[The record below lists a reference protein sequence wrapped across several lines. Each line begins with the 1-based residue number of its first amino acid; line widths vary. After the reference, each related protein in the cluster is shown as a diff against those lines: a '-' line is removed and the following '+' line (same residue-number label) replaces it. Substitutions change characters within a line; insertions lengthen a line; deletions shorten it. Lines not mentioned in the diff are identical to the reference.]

1 MARDFF
7 DGLGDS
13 ISRKTRDLGKM
24 AGQIYETQK
33 IRSKVSSEEHMIA
46 KLKADIG
53 NYIYEKYQNGEE
65 VEDALRGFCEEI
77 QQHLEIIEGYRDT
90 AAELKGQKI
99 CRSCGNSVDRSVSY
113 CPYCGSPC
121 PTPEPKEEPVA
132 EPEEEPTPEPKEEPV
147 AEPEEE
153 PAAEPEE
160 YAAPEASAAP
170 ETDFVPEPELV
181 PEAQT
186 GFAPEYEE
194 APEQTAEAQEEPA
207 AGEAQETYAPESET
221 SETEN

>member
-132 EPEEEPTPEPKEEPV
+132 EPEEEPV

-207 AGEAQETYAPESET
+207 AGETQETYAPERET

>member
-132 EPEEEPTPEPKEEPV
+132 EPEEEP
-147 AEPEEE
+147 
-153 PAAEPEE
+153 AAEPEE

-207 AGEAQETYAPESET
+207 AGETQETYAPERET

>member
-1 MARDFF
+1 M
-7 DGLGDS
+7 
-13 ISRKTRDLGKM
+13 
-24 AGQIYETQK
+24 
-33 IRSKVSSEEHMIA
+33 
-46 KLKADIG
+46 
-53 NYIYEKYQNGEE
+53 
-65 VEDALRGFCEEI
+65 EDALRGFCEEI

-132 EPEEEPTPEPKEEPV
+132 EPEEEPA

-207 AGEAQETYAPESET
+207 AGETQETYAPERET

>member
-132 EPEEEPTPEPKEEPV
+132 EPEEEPV
-147 AEPEEE
+147 
-153 PAAEPEE
+153 AEPEE

-207 AGEAQETYAPESET
+207 AGEAQETYAPERET

>member
-132 EPEEEPTPEPKEEPV
+132 EPKEEPV

-153 PAAEPEE
+153 PVAEPEE

-207 AGEAQETYAPESET
+207 AGDAQETYAPERET

>member
-132 EPEEEPTPEPKEEPV
+132 EPEEEPV
-147 AEPEEE
+147 
-153 PAAEPEE
+153 AEPEE

-207 AGEAQETYAPESET
+207 AGETQETYAPESET

>member
-132 EPEEEPTPEPKEEPV
+132 EPEEEP
-147 AEPEEE
+147 
-153 PAAEPEE
+153 AAEPEE

-194 APEQTAEAQEEPA
+194 TPEQTAEAQEEPA
-207 AGEAQETYAPESET
+207 AGETQETYAPESET

>member
-121 PTPEPKEEPVA
+121 PTPEPKEEP
-132 EPEEEPTPEPKEEPV
+132 
-147 AEPEEE
+147 
-153 PAAEPEE
+153 AAEPEE

-170 ETDFVPEPELV
+170 ETDFVAEPELV

-207 AGEAQETYAPESET
+207 AGDAQETYAPESET

>member
-33 IRSKVSSEEHMIA
+33 IRSKISSEEHMIA

-132 EPEEEPTPEPKEEPV
+132 EPEEEPV

-207 AGEAQETYAPESET
+207 AGETQETYAPESET

>member
-77 QQHLEIIEGYRDT
+77 QQHLEIIEGYRDS

-132 EPEEEPTPEPKEEPV
+132 EPKKEPI
-147 AEPEEE
+147 AEPEG
-153 PAAEPEE
+153 
-160 YAAPEASAAP
+160 YAAPEESAAP
-170 ETDFVPEPELV
+170 ENDFVPEPEQIT
-181 PEAQT
+181 EAQN
-186 GFAPEYEE
+186 GFEPEYEK
-194 APEQTAEAQEEPA
+194 ASEQTAEVQEEPI
-207 AGEAQETYAPESET
+207 AGYAQETYAPESET

>member
-132 EPEEEPTPEPKEEPV
+132 EPEEEPA

-153 PAAEPEE
+153 PVAEPEE

-194 APEQTAEAQEEPA
+194 ASEQTAEAQEEPA
-207 AGEAQETYAPESET
+207 AGDAQETYAPESET

>member
-33 IRSKVSSEEHMIA
+33 IRSKVSSEEHMID

-132 EPEEEPTPEPKEEPV
+132 EPEEEPV

-194 APEQTAEAQEEPA
+194 TPEQTAEAQEEPA
-207 AGEAQETYAPESET
+207 AGETQETYAPESET

>member
-132 EPEEEPTPEPKEEPV
+132 EPEEEPV

-207 AGEAQETYAPESET
+207 AGETQETYAPESET

>member
-121 PTPEPKEEPVA
+121 PT
-132 EPEEEPTPEPKEEPV
+132 TEPKEEPV

-153 PAAEPEE
+153 PAAEPEEEPVAEPEE

-207 AGEAQETYAPESET
+207 AGEAQETYAPERET

>member
-24 AGQIYETQK
+24 AGQLYETQK

-77 QQHLEIIEGYRDT
+77 QQHLEIIEGYRDS

-121 PTPEPKEEPVA
+121 PTPEPEAQAVQQPAEGSMTPEEMGAEPVQAPEQEPEGYA
-132 EPEEEPTPEPKEEPV
+132 EPET
-147 AEPEEE
+147 
-153 PAAEPEE
+153 
-160 YAAPEASAAP
+160 YAAPEN
-170 ETDFVPEPELV
+170 DFVPEPETV
-181 PEAQT
+181 PEPA
-186 GFAPEYEE
+186 FAPEYE
-194 APEQTAEAQEEPA
+194 ATPEQAAEVPQEPA
-207 AGEAQETYAPESET
+207 AGYAEEAYAPESEA

>member
-132 EPEEEPTPEPKEEPV
+132 EPEEEPA

-170 ETDFVPEPELV
+170 ETDFVPEPEQV

-207 AGEAQETYAPESET
+207 AGDAQETYAPESET

>member
-77 QQHLEIIEGYRDT
+77 QQHLEIIEGYRDS

-132 EPEEEPTPEPKEEPV
+132 EPEKEPI
-147 AEPEEE
+147 AEPEG
-153 PAAEPEE
+153 
-160 YAAPEASAAP
+160 YAAPEESAAP
-170 ETDFVPEPELV
+170 ENDFVPEPEQIT
-181 PEAQT
+181 EAQN
-186 GFAPEYEE
+186 GFESEYEE
-194 APEQTAEAQEEPA
+194 ALEQTAEVQEEPI
-207 AGEAQETYAPESET
+207 AGYAQETYAPESET

>member
-24 AGQIYETQK
+24 AGPIYDTQK
-33 IRSKVSSEEHMIA
+33 IRSKASSEEHMID

-65 VEDALRGFCEEI
+65 VKDAMRGFGEEN
-77 QQHLEIIEGYRDT
+77 QQHLGIIERYRDS

-99 CRSCGNSVDRSVSY
+99 CRSCGHSVDRSVSY

-132 EPEEEPTPEPKEEPV
+132 EPEKEPIG
-147 AEPEEE
+147 EPEGYA
-153 PAAEPEE
+153 AAEE
-160 YAAPEASAAP
+160 SAAP
-170 ETDFVPEPELV
+170 ENDCVPEPEQV
-181 PEAQT
+181 TEAQN
-186 GFAPEYEE
+186 GFEPEYEK
-194 APEQTAEAQEEPA
+194 APEQTAEVQEEPT
-207 AGEAQETYAPESET
+207 AGYAQETYAPESET

>member
-77 QQHLEIIEGYRDT
+77 QQHLEIIEGYRDS

-132 EPEEEPTPEPKEEPV
+132 EPEKEPI
-147 AEPEEE
+147 AEPEG
-153 PAAEPEE
+153 
-160 YAAPEASAAP
+160 YAAPEESAAP
-170 ETDFVPEPELV
+170 ENDFVPEPEQIT
-181 PEAQT
+181 EAQN
-186 GFAPEYEE
+186 GFEPEYEK
-194 APEQTAEAQEEPA
+194 APEQTAEVQEEPT
-207 AGEAQETYAPESET
+207 AGYVQETYAPESET

>member
-13 ISRKTRDLGKM
+13 ISRKTRNLGKM

-77 QQHLEIIEGYRDT
+77 QQHLEIIEGYRDS

-132 EPEEEPTPEPKEEPV
+132 EPEKEPI
-147 AEPEEE
+147 AEPEGY
-153 PAAEPEE
+153 ATPEE
-160 YAAPEASAAP
+160 SAAP
-170 ETDFVPEPELV
+170 ENDFVPEPEQV
-181 PEAQT
+181 TEAQN
-186 GFAPEYEE
+186 GFEPEYEE
-194 APEQTAEAQEEPA
+194 APEQTAEVQEEPTA
-207 AGEAQETYAPESET
+207 RYAQETYAPESET

>member
-132 EPEEEPTPEPKEEPV
+132 EPEEEP
-147 AEPEEE
+147 
-153 PAAEPEE
+153 AAEPEE

-207 AGEAQETYAPESET
+207 AGDAQETYAPESET

>member
-132 EPEEEPTPEPKEEPV
+132 EPEE
-147 AEPEEE
+147 
-153 PAAEPEE
+153 

-207 AGEAQETYAPESET
+207 AGEAQETYAPERET

>member
-77 QQHLEIIEGYRDT
+77 QQHLEIIEGYRDS

-132 EPEEEPTPEPKEEPV
+132 EPEG
-147 AEPEEE
+147 
-153 PAAEPEE
+153 
-160 YAAPEASAAP
+160 YAAPEESAAP
-170 ETDFVPEPELV
+170 ENDFVPEPEQIT
-181 PEAQT
+181 EAQN
-186 GFAPEYEE
+186 GFEPEYEK
-194 APEQTAEAQEEPA
+194 APEQTAEVQEEPI
-207 AGEAQETYAPESET
+207 AGYAQETYAPESET

>member
-33 IRSKVSSEEHMIA
+33 IRSKVSSEEHMID

-77 QQHLEIIEGYRDT
+77 KQHLEIIEGYRDS

-99 CRSCGNSVDRSVSY
+99 CRSCGHSVDRSVSY

-121 PTPEPKEEPVA
+121 PTPEPKEESVA
-132 EPEEEPTPEPKEEPV
+132 EPEKETIAKPEKEPI
-147 AEPEEE
+147 AEPEGYV
-153 PAAEPEE
+153 APEE
-160 YAAPEASAAP
+160 SAAP
-170 ETDFVPEPELV
+170 ENDFVPEPEQIT
-181 PEAQT
+181 EAQN
-186 GFAPEYEE
+186 GFEPEYEK
-194 APEQTAEAQEEPA
+194 ATEQTAEVQEEPT
-207 AGEAQETYAPESET
+207 AGYVQETYAPESET

>member
-132 EPEEEPTPEPKEEPV
+132 EPEEEP
-147 AEPEEE
+147 
-153 PAAEPEE
+153 AAEPEE

>member
-132 EPEEEPTPEPKEEPV
+132 EPKEEPV

>member
-77 QQHLEIIEGYRDT
+77 QQHLEIIEGYRDS

-132 EPEEEPTPEPKEEPV
+132 EPEKEPI
-147 AEPEEE
+147 AEPEG
-153 PAAEPEE
+153 
-160 YAAPEASAAP
+160 YAAPEESAAP
-170 ETDFVPEPELV
+170 ENDFEAMQQLEAATGHAAPASLAALRQKAEP
-181 PEAQT
+181 
-186 GFAPEYEE
+186 
-194 APEQTAEAQEEPA
+194 TA
-207 AGEAQETYAPESET
+207 GYAQETYAPESET

>member
-13 ISRKTRDLGKM
+13 ISRKTRNLGKM

-77 QQHLEIIEGYRDT
+77 QQHLEIIEGYRDS

-132 EPEEEPTPEPKEEPV
+132 EPEKEPI
-147 AEPEEE
+147 AEPEG
-153 PAAEPEE
+153 
-160 YAAPEASAAP
+160 YAAPEESAAP
-170 ETDFVPEPELV
+170 ENDFVPEPEQV
-181 PEAQT
+181 TEAQND
-186 GFAPEYEE
+186 FEPEYEE
-194 APEQTAEAQEEPA
+194 APEQTAEVQEEPR
-207 AGEAQETYAPESET
+207 AGYAQETYAPESET

>member
-132 EPEEEPTPEPKEEPV
+132 EPEEEPV

-153 PAAEPEE
+153 PVAEPEE

-207 AGEAQETYAPESET
+207 AGDAQETYAPERET

>member
-121 PTPEPKEEPVA
+121 PTPEPKEEQAA
-132 EPEEEPTPEPKEEPV
+132 EPEEEPV
-147 AEPEEE
+147 
-153 PAAEPEE
+153 AEPEE

>member
-1 MARDFF
+1 MGRDFF
-7 DGLGDS
+7 DELGDS
-13 ISRKTRDLGKM
+13 ISKKTRDLGKM
-24 AGQIYETQK
+24 AGQFYETQK

-53 NYIYEKYQNGEE
+53 NYIYEKYQNGEK
-65 VEDALRGFCEEI
+65 VEDALKGFCEEI
-77 QQHLEIIEGYRDT
+77 RQHLEIIDGYRDS

-132 EPEEEPTPEPKEEPV
+132 ESQAVQHPAEDTMSPEEMRTEPV
-147 AEPEEE
+147 QAAKEQEE
-153 PAAEPEE
+153 PAKVQEE
-160 YAAPEASAAP
+160 S
-170 ETDFVPEPELV
+170 
-181 PEAQT
+181 
-186 GFAPEYEE
+186 
-194 APEQTAEAQEEPA
+194 AEAQEEPA
-207 AGEAQETYAPESET
+207 KAQEELAETQEEPATAYTEKAYAPEREA

>member
-132 EPEEEPTPEPKEEPV
+132 EPEEEPAAEPEEEPV

>member
-132 EPEEEPTPEPKEEPV
+132 EPEE
-147 AEPEEE
+147 
-153 PAAEPEE
+153 

>member
-33 IRSKVSSEEHMIA
+33 IRSKVSSEEHMID

-132 EPEEEPTPEPKEEPV
+132 EPEEEMAPEPK
-147 AEPEEE
+147 EE
-153 PAAEPEE
+153 PAAEPEG
-160 YAAPEASAAP
+160 YAAPEESAAP
-170 ETDFVPEPELV
+170 ENDFVPEPEQV
-181 PEAQT
+181 TEAQN
-186 GFAPEYEE
+186 GFEPEYEE
-194 APEQTAEAQEEPA
+194 APEQTAEVQEEPT
-207 AGEAQETYAPESET
+207 AGYVQETYAPESET

>member
-77 QQHLEIIEGYRDT
+77 QQHLEIIEGYRDS

-99 CRSCGNSVDRSVSY
+99 CRSCGHSVDRSVSY

-132 EPEEEPTPEPKEEPV
+132 EPKKEPI
-147 AEPEEE
+147 AEPEG
-153 PAAEPEE
+153 
-160 YAAPEASAAP
+160 YAAPEESAAP
-170 ETDFVPEPELV
+170 ENDFVPEPEQIT
-181 PEAQT
+181 EAQN
-186 GFAPEYEE
+186 GFEPEYEK
-194 APEQTAEAQEEPA
+194 APEQTAEVQEEPI
-207 AGEAQETYAPESET
+207 AGYAQETYAPESET

>member
-132 EPEEEPTPEPKEEPV
+132 EPK
-147 AEPEEE
+147 EE

-170 ETDFVPEPELV
+170 ETDFVPESELV

-207 AGEAQETYAPESET
+207 AGDAQEIYAPERET

>member
-53 NYIYEKYQNGEE
+53 NYIYEKYQNSEE

-77 QQHLEIIEGYRDT
+77 QQHLEIIEGYRDS

-132 EPEEEPTPEPKEEPV
+132 EPEG
-147 AEPEEE
+147 
-153 PAAEPEE
+153 
-160 YAAPEASAAP
+160 YAAPEESAAP
-170 ETDFVPEPELV
+170 ENDFVPEPEQV
-181 PEAQT
+181 TEAQN
-186 GFAPEYEE
+186 GFEPEYEE
-194 APEQTAEAQEEPA
+194 APEQTAEVQEEPT
-207 AGEAQETYAPESET
+207 AGYAQETYAPESKT

>member
-132 EPEEEPTPEPKEEPV
+132 EPEEEPV
-147 AEPEEE
+147 
-153 PAAEPEE
+153 AEPEE

-207 AGEAQETYAPESET
+207 AGETQETYAPERET

>member
-132 EPEEEPTPEPKEEPV
+132 EPEEEPA

-153 PAAEPEE
+153 PVAEPEE

-207 AGEAQETYAPESET
+207 AGETQETYAPESET

>member
-77 QQHLEIIEGYRDT
+77 QQHLEIIEGYRDS

-99 CRSCGNSVDRSVSY
+99 CRSCGHSVDRSVSY

-132 EPEEEPTPEPKEEPV
+132 EPEEETI
-147 AEPEEE
+147 AEPEGYV
-153 PAAEPEE
+153 APEE
-160 YAAPEASAAP
+160 SAAP
-170 ETDFVPEPELV
+170 ENVFVPEPEQIT
-181 PEAQT
+181 EAQN
-186 GFAPEYEE
+186 GFEPEYEK
-194 APEQTAEAQEEPA
+194 ATEQTAEVQEEPT
-207 AGEAQETYAPESET
+207 AGYAQETYAPESET